1 MNARVSERMDMT
13 DIVAAAWNIYRHGL
27 RLWLSLTLVSLIL
40 MFGIQL
46 LAVSR
51 IELGPNPSDD
61 ELQSN
66 FGPLAA
72 VGLAALAVWLF
83 THTALVLAT
92 ASACRG
98 QTIAIASTYL
108 SAAKLYLPILI
119 MVAFALV
126 TVSVLT
132 ATLVLL
138 PLAVFLAVSWSLL
151 VQATAVEGTR
161 FFGALRRSRQIVR
174 GQWWRTLGI
183 HLAILLLSIL
193 PGLVVGAITSG
204 PGIGWLSALGAAL
217 GNVLAAPFVAIAQ
230 TLLYADLLR
239 RKGEQPFATTT
250 PEAA

>member
-1 MNARVSERMDMT
+1 MNPRVSERMEMT
-13 DIVAAAWNIYRHGL
+13 DIVAAAWHIYRHGL
-27 RLWLSLTLVSLIL
+27 WLWLSLTIVSLVL

-46 LAVSR
+46 LAASR
-51 IELGPNPSDD
+51 IELGPNPTDD

-72 VGLAALAVWLF
+72 ISLGALAVWLF
-83 THTALVLAT
+83 THTVLVLAT

-98 QTIAIASTYL
+98 RTIAVGATYVN
-108 SAAKLYLPILI
+108 AAKLYLPVLI

-138 PLAVFLAVSWSLL
+138 PLAIFLAVSWSLL
-151 VQATAVEGTR
+151 VQATAVEGAR

-174 GQWWRTLGI
+174 GQWWRTLGV

-193 PGLVVGAITSG
+193 PGLLVGAITSG
-204 PGIGWLSALGAAL
+204 PGIDWLSALGATL
-217 GNVLAAPFVAIAQ
+217 GNVLSAPFVAIAQ

-239 RKGEQPFATTT
+239 RKGEQPFATRA